1 MTSQQKT
8 LLGATIAAVAAI
20 AAAPAWAADANALH
34 GSVNTNSWLFVN
46 HGSVTVRGQQADVDT
61 TFGDA
66 VDAISDL
73 SSLFAASVE
82 FGKGRYRGVV
92 DFLHL
97 GLEVTEDIGPGL
109 EVKPTI
115 QYGEAAFA
123 YRTAGESDGSD
134 GYVDLL
140 FGARAMNIEV
150 ELNGLGPV
158 GIRRKGSQDTVQPF
172 LGVRGD
178 SKVSEKWH
186 WNYRVD
192 IGGFQQDDSSLQA
205 YLGMTYHRN
214 ESWFMNFGVRA
225 LRMNYE
231 DGSGSNRFEHRL
243 TYIGPQFGGG
253 YRW

>member
-1 MTSQQKT
+1 MSSLQKT
-8 LLGATIAAVAAI
+8 LLAVAIAAVAAS
-20 AAAPAWAADANALH
+20 AAAPVSAADDDAWH
-34 GSVNTNSWLFVN
+34 GSFNTNSWLFVN
-46 HGSVTVRGQQADVDT
+46 HGSVTVRGQQVDVDT
-61 TFGDA
+61 TFKDA
-66 VDAISDL
+66 VDALSDV
-73 SSLFAASVE
+73 SSLFAASAE

-109 EVKPTI
+109 KVKPTI

-123 YRTAGESDGSD
+123 YRSTGEPDGSS
-134 GYVDLL
+134 GYFDLL
-140 FGARAMNIEV
+140 FGARVMNIEV
-150 ELNGLGPV
+150 ELNGLGPL
-158 GIRRKGSQDTVQPF
+158 GFRRSGSQDTVQPF

-214 ESWFMNFGVRA
+214 ENWFMNFGIRA

-231 DGSGSNRFEHRL
+231 DGSGSSLFEHRL
-243 TYIGPQFGGG
+243 TYIGPQLGGG